1 MGSNIVRRRWEVIPR
16 RITKL
21 PISPGWK
28 QLLILWTL
36 TWTLTLTWTKTK
48 TITTTRTTTTNTV
61 VTVSATTT
69 TTTATATPTTTAWKK
84 WLWHTKKNPKRST
97 HYTQSKRNQ
106 IASDLIGSAL

>member
-36 TWTLTLTWTKTK
+36 TGTLTLTWTKTK
-48 TITTTRTTTTNTV
+48 TITTTR
-61 VTVSATTT
+61 
-69 TTTATATPTTTAWKK
+69 TTTAWKK

-97 HYTQSKRNQ
+97 HYTQSKRNR
-106 IASDLIGSAL
+106 IASDLIGSALQMSSYSCEYSYYWTTHKN